1 MFRIEK
7 FHVEYQL
14 ELYQVLRFRSIF
26 TQNCVHF
33 IVTYHVFLIQY
44 PTSSVSYNISLESS
58 LHIYASF
65 EQIWILHFV
74 KSNILGGES
83 SQNPLNL
90 NQNKTTEALPCIFS
104 DSMTNYSSG
113 RTVRASDC
121 GSLDPRF
128 ESRRKLF
135 WFFVGLKIVSRAFE
149 KRLLNPLILESHPL
163 RLVKHV
169 IYHVILNILYH
180 MIQITY

>member
-7 FHVEYQL
+7 FHVEFQL

-44 PTSSVSYNISLESS
+44 PASLVGYNISLEPS

-65 EQIWILHFV
+65 KQIWILHFV

-149 KRLLNPLILESHPL
+149 KRLLNPLMHNTHQWYASNFGGLWMF
-163 RLVKHV
+163 V
-169 IYHVILNILYH
+169 IE
-180 MIQITY
+180 